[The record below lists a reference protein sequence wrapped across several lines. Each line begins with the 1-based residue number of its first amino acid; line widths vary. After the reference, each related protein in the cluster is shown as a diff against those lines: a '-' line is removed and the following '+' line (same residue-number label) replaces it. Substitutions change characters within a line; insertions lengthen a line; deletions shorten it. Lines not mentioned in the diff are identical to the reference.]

1 MIKKIIIEKSSN
13 INIDNS
19 YNKIMNKKEN
29 NNKIIII
36 SSNNKNNII
45 NLIKLEKIYNIYY
58 EGINHKSLREIKLK
72 IENLNNIF
80 INQGKTEFIL
90 SDKKKRKIEYLKNKN
105 LMIDCASNI
114 KYKGIKIDNNKF
126 NLIEKKNELF
136 LEGKKKEIIKIN
148 NNYILERV
156 NEYNIFNIKNINRK
170 SCDLIIESLFHLKYE
185 GKDDLEIKNNYNNKF
200 KNLAYVKSL
209 NLFYDKT
216 ITNNNIKIDAYKD
229 QYLYIEGLK
238 KCSIVNNYD
247 LEKKINLYFEGIRKE
262 KQKFFSEKVYNI
274 FYERTKIYT
283 KIKNELKIEQINV
296 LYYENIKK
304 DKKINIEKSINIY
317 FEKINHEKY
326 KLFEIMKNNDIFI
339 DELNKKNIKY
349 SIEKINNFI
358 YEKIIKN
365 KIFYFETKTEIY
377 FSIISK
383 QKNKS
388 KKFENIEISKDIIM
402 NVFIENLKK
411 GLSLKKEK
419 IDIDNSLYEE
429 ILETP
434 KKEISKKSINRKI
447 NSSISNS
454 LNSNISNSISSINTF
469 DMKTEKKD
477 NNNLNDEKFNKKIER
492 ASRAMNRIKRKN
504 QSQIENSNK
513 IAPEIFNALQSFEN
527 KNTKGEVKYRQSLR
541 IMEIAKY
548 LEREITKQDI
558 NVNKEKEIG
567 KNDNNIKTKYIN
579 SNIVDIISLKPIDN
593 KKKKKNRISF
603 NG

>member
-1 MIKKIIIEKSSN
+1 
-13 INIDNS
+13 
-19 YNKIMNKKEN
+19 MNKKEN
-29 NNKIIII
+29 NNKIIKMESNIYFNII

-45 NLIKLEKIYNIYY
+45 K
-58 EGINHKSLREIKLK
+58 EIKLK

-136 LEGKKKEIIKIN
+136 LKGKKKEIIKIN

-209 NLFYDKT
+209 NLS
-216 ITNNNIKIDAYKD
+216 YKD

-262 KQKFFSEKVYNI
+262 KQKFYSEKVYNI

-548 LEREITKQDI
+548 LERETTKQDI

>member
-1 MIKKIIIEKSSN
+1 
-13 INIDNS
+13 
-19 YNKIMNKKEN
+19 
-29 NNKIIII
+29 
-36 SSNNKNNII
+36 
-45 NLIKLEKIYNIYY
+45 
-58 EGINHKSLREIKLK
+58 
-72 IENLNNIF
+72 
-80 INQGKTEFIL
+80 
-90 SDKKKRKIEYLKNKN
+90 
-105 LMIDCASNI
+105 MIDCASNI

-136 LEGKKKEIIKIN
+136 LKGKKKEIIKIN

-209 NLFYDKT
+209 NLFYDKN

-262 KQKFFSEKVYNI
+262 KQKFYSEKVYNI

-339 DELNKKNIKY
+339 DKLNKQNIKY

-548 LEREITKQDI
+548 LERETTKQDI

-603 NG
+603 NGQKT